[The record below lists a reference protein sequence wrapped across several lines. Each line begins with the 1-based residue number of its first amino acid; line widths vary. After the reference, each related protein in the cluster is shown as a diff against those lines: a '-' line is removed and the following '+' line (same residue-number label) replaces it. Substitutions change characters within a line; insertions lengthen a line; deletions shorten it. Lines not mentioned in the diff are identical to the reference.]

1 MLPTWLI
8 LCFVILWLP
17 AAVWLVITAVSFR
30 KTERGTAL
38 RRRTGTALAILIA
51 VNVLTVIP
59 TIPLMIEGGFDD
71 FIVLMTI
78 TGVFGLPLTAFSL
91 FIAALIRCKRC
102 PKDAP
107 EYPKRR
113 RMLIISAIV
122 SAVLI
127 AASTALII
135 MFMFAIAH
143 M

>member
-71 FIVLMTI
+71 FMVLMTI
-78 TGVFGLPLTAFSL
+78 TGVFGVPLTVFSL

-107 EYPKRR
+107 DYPKRR
-113 RMLIISAIV
+113 RMLIISVIV

>member
-71 FIVLMTI
+71 IMVLMTI
-78 TGVFGLPLTAFSL
+78 TGVFGVPLTVFSL

-107 EYPKRR
+107 DYPKRR
-113 RMLIISAIV
+113 RMLIISVIV